1 MLRRSTLSPFRLS
14 AASAISNLKS
24 ITASASSASKR
35 DLQFVV
41 SATKRRKLSLP
52 SCSAAK
58 AGPDSD
64 LKAAASALAVL
75 AGTTS
80 QASGPCA
87 TAACDVKRVLLP
99 RDDNEIPTVT
109 RAVDAH
115 PPSSEAEPPKAPLHE
130 AKASFHLGKPP
141 LKPSAHSSKGASKV
155 TARHAGQPSKPL
167 PTTSHAPS
175 SVGYPTVSYYPSSM
189 HAQRS
194 HREYHH
200 PHHPPHYPS
209 LSRSSTAMMSTN
221 PAGWMWPTMHHGH
234 QSHSAAWS
242 VYPSAS
248 HPRHHH
254 YHHHAAATV
263 AAAVAPASAIAAPV
277 VSTSNSSSHSHT
289 SVNLY
294 ARAQGKPGSSSTSSS
309 GVTYDLPPVDR
320 STYSAI
326 AALPVKYD
334 TKGDREWTA
343 EDDRRL
349 AQLVSDY
356 KNRSRPAATT
366 TSAAA
371 TTTMATAGSSNNKRS
386 FDALVEASAAMEEEE
401 PPLSLKSA
409 HAESMTTVHS
419 TDAVD
424 EDDDGNFSSL
434 AAKVVRRKRTTW
446 TEDEDKE
453 LSRVVKALRADTDKV
468 CWSTVMKMM
477 PGRDSKQC
485 RDRYLNHLDPQAI
498 HNKSA
503 WSEEED
509 RILLKFIKK
518 HGTRWRLMQ
527 ATVLP
532 NRTELTIKNRWNSA
546 MKRRYTRFLS
556 KRWGVNEDSIRL
568 LTTRGLLNPGV
579 DIEQMLRVARCKMI
593 DVAYNVG
600 DVKSSREEILS
611 AAPAS
616 GADQCAQD
624 DISLV
629 LQKYERSSHDIAA
642 PIQVRVL
649 VGKMAEVDAAHQPI
663 GVLET
668 LGVNSFAFLRAFLV
682 EKYRC
687 LAGSAFRFSVNH
699 LGIISLKQEIDLGPI
714 GAVLKA
720 LATGKGT
727 AEEPFELLVVD

>member
-1 MLRRSTLSPFRLS
+1 MLRHSTLSPFRLS
-14 AASAISNLKS
+14 AASTISSLKS
-24 ITASASSASKR
+24 IIVTSASSSATKM
-35 DLQFVV
+35 DLQLVV
-41 SATKRRKLSLP
+41 SAAKRRKLSLT
-52 SCSAAK
+52 SSSATK
-58 AGPDSD
+58 GPDSD

-75 AGTTS
+75 ASSSTTH
-80 QASGPCA
+80 ASGPGAA
-87 TAACDVKRVLLP
+87 TMTTTTSAACEVKRVLLP
-99 RDDNEIPTVT
+99 RDVNEVPTISKAAGAT
-109 RAVDAH
+109 TL
-115 PPSSEAEPPKAPLHE
+115 PPSSEATFENAPINE

-141 LKPSAHSSKGASKV
+141 LKPAAH
-155 TARHAGQPSKPL
+155 PSKPASKATARL
-167 PTTSHAPS
+167 PGQLPNSIASSHAQS
-175 SVGYPTVSYYPSSM
+175 SVGYPAVAYYPSSM
-189 HAQRS
+189 PTHKP

-200 PHHPPHYPS
+200 HHHNYAHY
-209 LSRSSTAMMSTN
+209 RSSASAMMSTS
-221 PAGWMWPTMHHGH
+221 AAWMWPTMHH
-234 QSHSAAWS
+234 SHPSHPAWS
-242 VYPSAS
+242 MYPSTS
-248 HPRHHH
+248 HQRHH
-254 YHHHAAATV
+254 YHHAAAAASAV
-263 AAAVAPASAIAAPV
+263 AAPI
-277 VSTSNSSSHSHT
+277 VSSSTTATGSSHS

-294 ARAQGKPGSSSTSSS
+294 ARAQDKPAGSSST
-309 GVTYDLPPVDR
+309 TYNIPPVDR
-320 STYSAI
+320 ATFSAI
-326 AALPVKYD
+326 AALPVKHEN

-356 KNRSRPAATT
+356 KNRSRPAAQTQT
-366 TSAAA
+366 VTAAPA
-371 TTTMATAGSSNNKRS
+371 SSSNKRS
-386 FDALVEASAAMEEEE
+386 FDALVEASAAMKEEDR
-401 PPLSLKSA
+401 PLTLKTSLGDSTV
-409 HAESMTTVHS
+409 TTATTIHPAA
-419 TDAVD
+419 DPN
-424 EDDDGNFSSL
+424 DDDDDANLSCL

-446 TEDEDKE
+446 TDEEDRE
-453 LSRVVKALRADTDKV
+453 LSRVVEALRSETDKV

-485 RDRYLNHLDPQAI
+485 RDRYLNHLDPQAV
-498 HNKSA
+498 HNKSV

-509 RILLKFIKK
+509 RILLKFIQK

-593 DVAYNVG
+593 DVAYSVG
-600 DVKSSREEILS
+600 DVKSSREEIVSDVPL
-611 AAPAS
+611 
-616 GADQCAQD
+616 GGVDQNAQD
-624 DISLV
+624 DIAMV
-629 LQKYERSSHDIAA
+629 LQKYEQASDVAA

-649 VGKMAEVDAAHQPI
+649 VGKMAEVDATHQPI

-668 LGVNSFAFLRAFLV
+668 VGVNSFAYLRAFLV
-682 EKYRC
+682 EKYQC